1 MNRRP
6 VDRHQKQR
14 APVAYIRKVWGQ
26 LFEIVEILPACIGNM
41 QDLVVM
47 RRR

>member
-1 MNRRP
+1 
-6 VDRHQKQR
+6 
-14 APVAYIRKVWGQ
+14 